1 MARKKKIAVETDNSN
16 WQAPKKRKPRKSM
29 SEEQRVAAAARLE
42 KAREAR
48 AEKNPDYGLSGVHE
62 SIRDL
67 PDEHPIAPKKVKQW
81 IKTQKDLAKSARGA
95 VRQKIKGSEAQLA
108 IHQGYIKS
116 MQTYLRTGDWIDI
129 FYGEY
134 QQNKIRWRSVAMA
147 YYDDGT
153 PKRTVGTFYPD
164 MGCVYTQ
171 EIYNEEKGISDV
183 GSTKRKRRGKQKRN
197 TGPVAKVK
205 KKG

>member
-1 MARKKKIAVETDNSN
+1 MARRKNIAVQTDNSN

-183 GSTKRKRRGKQKRN
+183 GSTKRKRRGKRKRN